1 MKEDSD
7 VDGNLLLL
15 LVAAGVA
22 QQSQGYLLEN
32 ELNQNNSFDKLHVV
46 ISFTSAVMLQSGEFA
61 VVYDVIPNKDG
72 WDNLAYAN
80 YVLGYS
86 YFGIIMFWCLQIN
99 DTKNKEKFEKVYSI
113 AGLIA
118 KLSILFSDVLIFKRD
133 TLDKW
138 DVSMVLVTVFTA
150 LPLVIAPIYFL
161 IKMF

>member
-1 MKEDSD
+1 M
-7 VDGNLLLL
+7 

-61 VVYDVIPNKDG
+61 VVYDVIPDKDG

-86 YFGIIMFWCLQIN
+86 YFGIIMFWCLQAN
-99 DTKNKEKFEKVYSI
+99 TDNKEAFEKIYSF

-118 KLSILFSDVLIFKRD
+118 KLSILFSDVLIFKRN
-133 TLDKW
+133 TLKNW
-138 DVSMVLVTVFTA
+138 DVALSLVTGFTV

-161 IKMF
+161 VKKCKT